1 MYPRQE
7 APNEYRRMAPPR
19 ATMDGVFRVSSFL
32 NLGFGQRILSND
44 RGLNVKNVEV
54 AVPKSRKDLINFS
67 NHSWSPFEEKSSCFS
82 RYDVAVGP
90 VVGEADP
97 AQTMAGVQ

>member
-1 MYPRQE
+1 MYTRQE

-67 NHSWSPFEEKSSCFS
+67 NHSWSPFEEKSSCFA

-97 AQTMAGVQ
+97 AQTMTGAQ